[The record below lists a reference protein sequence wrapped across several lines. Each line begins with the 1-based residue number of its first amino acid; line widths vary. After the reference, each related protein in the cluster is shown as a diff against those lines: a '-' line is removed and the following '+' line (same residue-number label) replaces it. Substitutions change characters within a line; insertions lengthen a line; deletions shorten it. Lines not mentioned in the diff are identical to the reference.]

1 MTTTM
6 GMWTIMEEGRDEYGR
21 DFGMRVGNAEAAY
34 QQGFEEG
41 CRHGYKKAMME
52 VNGGDM
58 GYRGNYGGGPQSM
71 GNRSYGGGSYGNRMP
86 GYLPEDPWP
95 DDMGERRRR
104 RANGQYI

>member
-1 MTTTM
+1 M

-21 DFGMRVGNAEAAY
+21 DFGMKVGNAEAAY

-52 VNGGDM
+52 VNGGEM
-58 GYRGNYGGGPQSM
+58 GYRGNYGGGQQSM

-95 DDMGERRRR
+95 DDDMGERRRR
-104 RANGQYI
+104 RANGQFY

>member
-1 MTTTM
+1 
-6 GMWTIMEEGRDEYGR
+6 MWTIMEEGRDEYGR
-21 DFGMRVGNAEAAY
+21 DFSMRVGNAEAAY

-58 GYRGNYGGGPQSM
+58 GYRG
-71 GNRSYGGGSYGNRMP
+71 SYGGGSYGNRMP
-86 GYLPEDPWP
+86 GYLPEDPWT